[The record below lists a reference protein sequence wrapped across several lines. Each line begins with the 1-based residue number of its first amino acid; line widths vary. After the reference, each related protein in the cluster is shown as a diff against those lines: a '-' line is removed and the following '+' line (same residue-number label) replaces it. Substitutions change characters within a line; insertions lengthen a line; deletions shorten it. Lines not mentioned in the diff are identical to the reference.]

1 MNIAEY
7 DMKFIPEMKYLC
19 AKNCAYQVLDYLG
32 IENPLDYIYIGFTP
46 YICAFQND
54 FFPSGKVLSISDKTS
69 IVSSGSGINFAE
81 VFDLNLSQRNYGLYP
96 IVLVDTYYLPYRQEY
111 MKHHGAHAIIFN
123 GVKGEDVDIVDWY
136 DPAFFKG
143 TIKFQCYAD
152 ARDSSFSDS
161 SNPFTLRAV
170 KNRWFCIEPDKIT
183 THNRKLIINENLSSL
198 KISRKSDNPFE
209 KTGVDALLLLYEMS
223 GQAYNSQH
231 DQQKVMKRIHDALFP
246 FLCTSKL
253 MKRYIYDLHKSD
265 GQELLVRL
273 DSIVQLLELINYF
286 SLRCSIVYNK
296 KHDEKVNNALSNLI
310 ETVAALQDSSFLK
323 DMNNMEDI

>member
-183 THNRKLIINENLSSL
+183 THNRKLIINENLSVRKTEEIVKNIVEDKKIKNKL
-198 KISRKSDNPFE
+198 KEKDIFIKDIEERLMNTLGTKVNIS
-209 KTGVDALLLLYEMS
+209 S
-223 GQAYNSQH
+223 GKKKGKIEIEYYT
-231 DQQKVMKRIHDALFP
+231 DE
-246 FLCTSKL
+246 
-253 MKRYIYDLHKSD
+253 DLND
-265 GQELLVRL
+265 IIDR
-273 DSIVQLLELINYF
+273 LLE
-286 SLRCSIVYNK
+286 
-296 KHDEKVNNALSNLI
+296 E
-310 ETVAALQDSSFLK
+310 
-323 DMNNMEDI
+323 